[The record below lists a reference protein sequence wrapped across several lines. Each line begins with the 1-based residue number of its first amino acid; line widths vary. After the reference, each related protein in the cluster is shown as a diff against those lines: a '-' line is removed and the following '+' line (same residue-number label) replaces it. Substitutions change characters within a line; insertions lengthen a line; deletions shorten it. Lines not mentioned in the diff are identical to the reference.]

1 MTVPS
6 DGMFGPLNEDEL
18 REAERTAPASKDA
31 DPRPIVPAPADAPD
45 PDWRRLRPLKAK
57 GDPVGTWTYLTA
69 DGADA
74 FPCGPLEER
83 GSDQTQDYPPSHMVP
98 VS

>member
-74 FPCGPLEER
+74 FHVVR
-83 GSDQTQDYPPSHMVP
+83 
-98 VS
+98 